1 MSGEITLDEV
11 KRRAAV
17 AGLAIREDRLE
28 SVRQLLKDALA
39 PLRRMDS
46 RAVLTLEPAT
56 TFDADP
62 GGSYVEK
69 RAGFPGALASVG
81 GLGGP
86 AARPATLVAARD
98 ELVYAGIRELGTR
111 FRKRETSPVEVTTAL
126 LDRIA
131 RVDPKLNAF
140 LTLTADRALAEAK
153 AAETA
158 LLRGDGHP
166 LLGIPLGY
174 KDIYDT
180 RGIKTTAGSALW
192 ADRVPSG
199 DSTCVARLQNAG
211 GVMLGKLITHEFAW
225 GIQSPGHRFKPA
237 RNPWNL
243 DHIPG
248 GSSSGSGAALA
259 AGLCAGALGTDT
271 GGSIRGPA
279 SFSGIVGLKP
289 TYGRCSRAGVASLS
303 WTLDHT
309 GPMAR
314 SVEDC
319 AILLQTLAGHDP
331 LDPAS
336 SRAPVGDY
344 MGALGQSVRGLRIG
358 VPRDYF
364 FDGADAEVSAAF
376 ESAMAVLRGLGAEV
390 RDVTI
395 PHIWDS
401 PSFMA
406 IMASEAFAYHE
417 RDLREHP
424 ELYGDLLRD
433 RLMSGGL
440 YTGAEYVQAMR
451 LRERL
456 RHEMLDVLRTVD
468 LLATPTSPK
477 PAPTFATMWDTTL
490 GFPRSNTP
498 PFNLSGLPALA
509 LPDGFAS
516 AGLPISLQLTGR
528 PFDEATVLRAGH
540 AYKQATDWHRRRPP
554 V

>member
-1 MSGEITLDEV
+1 MSDEITRDDVE
-11 KRRAAV
+11 RRAAA
-17 AGLAIREDRLE
+17 AGLAIRADRFE

-39 PLRRMDS
+39 PLRRMNS
-46 RAVLTLEPAT
+46 REVLTLEPAA

-62 GGSYVEK
+62 RGRYVEA
-69 RAGFPGALASVG
+69 RPVFSAPRPGAGAPTAG
-81 GLGGP
+81 T
-86 AARPATLVAARD
+86 AAGDDP
-98 ELVYAGIRELGTR
+98 LVYASIRELGTR
-111 FRKRETSPVEVTTAL
+111 FRKREVSPVEVTTAL
-126 LDRIA
+126 LERIA
-131 RVDPKLNAF
+131 RLDGKLNAF
-140 LTLTADRALAEAK
+140 VTLTADRALAEAK
-153 AAETA
+153 AAEAA

-180 RGIKTTAGSALW
+180 RGIRTTAGSALW
-192 ADRVPSG
+192 ADRVPDR
-199 DSTCVARLQNAG
+199 DSTCVTRLQNAG

-225 GIQSPGHRFKPA
+225 GIQSPGHRFPPA

-259 AGLCAGALGTDT
+259 AGFCAGALGTDT

-319 AILLQTLAGHDP
+319 AYLLQTLAGHDP

-336 SRAPVGDY
+336 SRASVGDY
-344 MGALGQSVRGLRIG
+344 VGALGQPVRGLRVG

-364 FDGADAEVSAAF
+364 FDGCDPEVAAAF
-376 ESAMAVLRGLGAEV
+376 ESALGVLRGLGVEV
-390 RDVTI
+390 RDVAI
-395 PHIWDS
+395 PHIWDA
-401 PSFMA
+401 PSFMV

-417 RDLREHP
+417 RDLRERP
-424 ELYGDLLRD
+424 DLYGDLLRD

-440 YTGAEYVQAMR
+440 YTGAEYVQATR

-456 RHEMLDVLRTVD
+456 RHEMLEVLDTVD

-477 PAPTFATMWDTTL
+477 PAPTFATMWDPTL

-498 PFNLSGLPALA
+498 PFNVSGLPSLA
-509 LPDGFAS
+509 LPDGFSS

-540 AYKQATDWHRRRPP
+540 AYEQATDWHRRRPP